1 MVDGDTNFALQDLV
15 RPITATPVLDGIH
28 ARKGACPALR
38 IFVAA
43 AKGALIVPK
52 GFVARHAKESNDSR
66 SPQEA
71 GPPRV
76 FQNITATESMTEE

>member
-1 MVDGDTNFALQDLV
+1 MVDGDTKSALQDLV
-15 RPITATPVLDGIH
+15 RPITTTPVLDGLH

-38 IFVAA
+38 FFVAA
-43 AKGALIVPK
+43 AKRALIVPK
-52 GFVARHAKESNDSR
+52 KFAARRAKEGNDSR
-66 SPQEA
+66 SPREA